1 VLPTP
6 LLERRRDLTT
16 PRRIIDK
23 MSEIE
28 KMNEPLLC
36 ENDER
41 FCMFPIKYP
50 EIWEMYKKVSE
61 TRPPRERAMRTT
73 RRRD

>member
-1 VLPTP
+1 
-6 LLERRRDLTT
+6 
-16 PRRIIDK
+16 

-50 EIWEMYKKVSE
+50 EIWEMYKKVSA
-61 TRPPRERAMRTT
+61 TRPPRERAMRTM
-73 RRRD
+73 DEK